1 MKDVFYQTED
11 GHLFD
16 YENFI
21 CWLTFKIRELKKEG
35 KSDEY
40 ILKYFFIDDFDENV
54 QYIEKLKWII
64 LKHISI

>member
-1 MKDVFYQTED
+1 MKDIFYRTEE

-16 YENFI
+16 YEDFI
-21 CWLTFKIRELKKEG
+21 YCLTFKMQELKKEG

-40 ILKYFFIDDFDENV
+40 ILEYFFIDDFDENI

-64 LKHISI
+64 LKRISV